1 MIDKKIVLLFFF
13 IYFAFQIFAQ
23 IWGTYIDKGGIPSA
37 NNYTQ
42 NFTTALVLIGL
53 VGYFCEPA
61 VNMNNLVSYFVLV
74 MTFVLVF
81 VYCYSK
87 RVLDTQT
94 QNDKANGKNK
104 AQVWLICIIVAIYSA
119 IILGYFITYFSYC
132 DGEER
137 KTVLWSIPILA
148 ILYFSFYFFK
158 TNNTYENKF
167 VIPFF
172 LYPILFLSNNL
183 EKSSILSNGYIIM
196 FVSVVSMWGF
206 FGVEWFVG
214 PTIDYQNNLDTQQ
227 CRATLG
233 ISDGSMI
240 TPNTDTDTKKNTRN
254 INYLYIAISLI
265 FMAIIISVLITFL
278 AFKN

>member
-1 MIDKKIVLLFFF
+1 MIDKKLVLLFFF

-23 IWGTYIDKGGIPSA
+23 IWGTYIDNGGIPSG

-61 VNMNNLVSYFVLV
+61 INMNNWYSYFVLI

-94 QNDKANGKNK
+94 QNDKANGKNN
-104 AQVWLICIIVAIYSA
+104 AQVWLICIMIAIYSA
-119 IILGYFITYFSYC
+119 IMLGYFITYFYYSNM
-132 DGEER
+132 EER
-137 KTVLWSIPILA
+137 KTILWSIPILA

-172 LYPILFLSNNL
+172 LYPVLFLSNNL

-214 PTIDYQNNLDTQQ
+214 PTIDYQSNLDTNQ

-233 ISDGSMI
+233 MGDSSMI
-240 TPNTDTDTKKNTRN
+240 TPDTDTDTKKNTRN

-265 FMAIIISVLITFL
+265 FMAIIISLLITFL
-278 AFKN
+278 AFNN

>member
-23 IWGTYIDKGGIPSA
+23 IWGTYIDKGGIPSG

-53 VGYFCEPA
+53 VGYFCNPEI
-61 VNMNNLVSYFVLV
+61 NMNNWSSYFVLI

-94 QNDKANGKNK
+94 QNDKANGKNNT
-104 AQVWLICIIVAIYSA
+104 QVWLICVMVAIYSA
-119 IILGYFITYFSYC
+119 IILGYFITYFSYSNM
-132 DGEER
+132 EER

-172 LYPILFLSNNL
+172 LYPVLFLSNNL

-214 PTIDYQNNLDTQQ
+214 PTIDYQNNLDTNQ

-240 TPNTDTDTKKNTRN
+240 TPDTDTDTKKNTRN

-265 FMAIIISVLITFL
+265 FMTIIISVLITFL
-278 AFKN
+278 AFQN

>member
-1 MIDKKIVLLFFF
+1 MIDKKLVLLFFF

-23 IWGTYIDKGGIPSA
+23 IWGTYIDKGGIPSSL
-37 NNYTQ
+37 NYTQ

-61 VNMNNLVSYFVLV
+61 INMNDWTSYFILI
-74 MTFVLVF
+74 MTFILVF

-94 QNDKANGKNK
+94 QNDKANNKNK
-104 AQVWLICIIVAIYSA
+104 MQSILIIVMIAIYSV
-119 IILGYFITYFSYC
+119 IIGLYFIIYIQYANF
-132 DGEER
+132 EER
-137 KTVLWSIPILA
+137 KTILWSIPILA

-158 TNNTYENKF
+158 SSQDYDNKF

-172 LYPILFLSNNL
+172 IYPVLFLSNNL
-183 EKSSILSNGYIIM
+183 EKSSILTNSYIIM

-214 PTIDYQNNLDTQQ
+214 PSIDYQGNLDTNK
-227 CRATLG
+227 CKSFLG
-233 ISDGSMI
+233 IGDGTMI
-240 TPNTDTDTKKNTRN
+240 TPDTDTDTKKNTRN

-265 FMAIIISVLITFL
+265 FMSIIISIIFTFL
-278 AFKN
+278 ALRN

>member
-1 MIDKKIVLLFFF
+1 MIDKKLVLLFFF

-23 IWGTYIDKGGIPSA
+23 IWGTYIDKGGIPSG

-53 VGYFCEPA
+53 VGYFCNPEI
-61 VNMNNLVSYFVLV
+61 NMNNWFSYFVLI

-104 AQVWLICIIVAIYSA
+104 AQVWLICIMVAIYSA
-119 IILGYFITYFSYC
+119 IILGYFITYFSYSN
-132 DGEER
+132 GEER

-172 LYPILFLSNNL
+172 LYPVLFLSNNL

-214 PTIDYQNNLDTQQ
+214 PTIDYQNNLDTKQ

-240 TPNTDTDTKKNTRN
+240 TPDADTDIKKNTRN

-278 AFKN
+278 AFQN

>member
-1 MIDKKIVLLFFF
+1 MIDKKLVLLFFF

-23 IWGTYIDKGGIPSA
+23 IWGTYIDNGGIPSG

-61 VNMNNLVSYFVLV
+61 INMNNWYSYFVLI

-94 QNDKANGKNK
+94 QNDKANGKNN
-104 AQVWLICIIVAIYSA
+104 AQVWLICIMIAIYSA
-119 IILGYFITYFSYC
+119 IMLGYFITYFYYSNM
-132 DGEER
+132 EER
-137 KTVLWSIPILA
+137 KMVLWSIPILA

-172 LYPILFLSNNL
+172 LYPVLFLSNNL

-214 PTIDYQNNLDTQQ
+214 PTIDYQSNLDTNQ

-233 ISDGSMI
+233 MGDSSMI

-265 FMAIIISVLITFL
+265 FMAIIISVLIAFL
-278 AFKN
+278 AFQN

>member
-1 MIDKKIVLLFFF
+1 MIDKKLVLLFFF

-23 IWGTYIDKGGIPSA
+23 IWGTYIDKGGIPSG

-53 VGYFCEPA
+53 VGYFCNPEI
-61 VNMNNLVSYFVLV
+61 NMNNWFSYFVLI

-104 AQVWLICIIVAIYSA
+104 AQVWLICVMVAIYSA
-119 IILGYFITYFSYC
+119 IILGYFITYFSYS

-137 KTVLWSIPILA
+137 KTVLLSIPILA

-172 LYPILFLSNNL
+172 IYPVLFLSNNL

-214 PTIDYQNNLDTQQ
+214 PTIDYQNNLDTKQ

-278 AFKN
+278 AFQN

>member
-1 MIDKKIVLLFFF
+1 MIDKKLVLLFLF

-23 IWGTYIDKGGIPSA
+23 IWGTYIDNGGIPSG

-53 VGYFCEPA
+53 VGYFCHPEI
-61 VNMNNLVSYFVLV
+61 NMNSWYSYFILI

-94 QNDKANGKNK
+94 QNDKANGKNN
-104 AQVWLICIIVAIYSA
+104 AQVWLICIMIAIYSA
-119 IILGYFITYFSYC
+119 IILGYFITYFYYSNM
-132 DGEER
+132 EER
-137 KTVLWSIPILA
+137 KMVLWSIPILA

-172 LYPILFLSNNL
+172 LYPVLFLSNNL

-214 PTIDYQNNLDTQQ
+214 PTIDYQSNLDTNQ

-233 ISDGSMI
+233 MGDSSMI
-240 TPNTDTDTKKNTRN
+240 TPDTDTDTKKNTRN

-265 FMAIIISVLITFL
+265 FMAIIISVLIAFL
-278 AFKN
+278 AFPN

>member
-1 MIDKKIVLLFFF
+1 MIDKKLVLLFFF

-23 IWGTYIDKGGIPSA
+23 IWGTYIDKGGIPSG

-53 VGYFCEPA
+53 VGYFCNPEI
-61 VNMNNLVSYFVLV
+61 NMNNWFSYFVLI

-104 AQVWLICIIVAIYSA
+104 AQVWLICVMVAIYSA
-119 IILGYFITYFSYC
+119 IILGYFITYFSYS

-137 KTVLWSIPILA
+137 KTVLLSIPILA

-172 LYPILFLSNNL
+172 IYPVLFLSNNL

-214 PTIDYQNNLDTQQ
+214 PTIDYQNNLDTKQ
-227 CRATLG
+227 CRAPLG
-233 ISDGSMI
+233 ISDVSMI

-278 AFKN
+278 AFQN

>member
-1 MIDKKIVLLFFF
+1 MIDKKMVMLFFF

-37 NNYTQ
+37 KNYTQ
-42 NFTTALVLIGL
+42 NFITALVLIGL

-61 VNMNNLVSYFVLV
+61 VNMNNWISYFVLV
-74 MTFVLVF
+74 MTFILVF

-87 RVLDTQT
+87 RVIDTQT
-94 QNDKANGKNK
+94 QNDKANQKNK
-104 AQVWLICIIVAIYSA
+104 GQVILICIIIGIYS
-119 IILGYFITYFSYC
+119 IIMLGYFITYFKLAES
-132 DGEER
+132 GER
-137 KTVLWSIPILA
+137 KTILLSIPILA

-158 TNNTYENKF
+158 SDSTYENKF

-172 LYPILFLSNNL
+172 LYPLLFLSNNL
-183 EKSSILSNGYIIM
+183 DNNSILSNGYIVL

-214 PTIDYQNNLDTQQ
+214 PTIDYQSNLDNKQ
-227 CRATLG
+227 CRAILG
-233 ISDGSMI
+233 VSDSSMI
-240 TPNTDTDTKKNTRN
+240 TPDNDTQTKKNTRN
-254 INYLYIAISLI
+254 INYLYIALSLI

-278 AFKN
+278 SFQN

>member
-1 MIDKKIVLLFFF
+1 MIDKKLVLLFFF

-23 IWGTYIDKGGIPSA
+23 IWGTYIDKGGIPSG

-53 VGYFCEPA
+53 VGYFCNPEI
-61 VNMNNLVSYFVLV
+61 NMNNWSSYFVLI

-94 QNDKANGKNK
+94 QNDKANGKNNT
-104 AQVWLICIIVAIYSA
+104 QVWLICIMVAIYSA
-119 IILGYFITYFSYC
+119 IILGYFITYFSYSN
-132 DGEER
+132 GEER
-137 KTVLWSIPILA
+137 KTVLLSIPILA

-172 LYPILFLSNNL
+172 IYPVLFLSNNL

-214 PTIDYQNNLDTQQ
+214 PTIDYQNNLDTKQ

-240 TPNTDTDTKKNTRN
+240 TPDADTDTKKNTRN

-278 AFKN
+278 AFQN

>member
-1 MIDKKIVLLFFF
+1 MIDKKLVLLFFF

-23 IWGTYIDKGGIPSA
+23 IWGTYIDKGGIPSG

-53 VGYFCEPA
+53 VGYFCNPEI
-61 VNMNNLVSYFVLV
+61 NMNNWSSYFVLI

-104 AQVWLICIIVAIYSA
+104 AQVWLICIMVAIYSA
-119 IILGYFITYFSYC
+119 IILGYFITYFSYSN
-132 DGEER
+132 GEER

-172 LYPILFLSNNL
+172 LYPVLFLSNNL

-214 PTIDYQNNLDTQQ
+214 PTIDYQNNLDTKQ

-240 TPNTDTDTKKNTRN
+240 TPDTDTDTKKNTRN

-278 AFKN
+278 AFQN

>member
-1 MIDKKIVLLFFF
+1 MIDKKLVLLFFF

-23 IWGTYIDKGGIPSA
+23 IWGTYIDNGGIPSG

-61 VNMNNLVSYFVLV
+61 INMNNWYSYFVLI

-94 QNDKANGKNK
+94 QNDKANGKNN
-104 AQVWLICIIVAIYSA
+104 AQVWLICIMIAIYSA
-119 IILGYFITYFSYC
+119 IILGYFITYFYYSNM
-132 DGEER
+132 EER
-137 KTVLWSIPILA
+137 KMVLWSIPILA

-172 LYPILFLSNNL
+172 LYPVLFLSNNL

-214 PTIDYQNNLDTQQ
+214 PTIDYQSNLDTNQ

-233 ISDGSMI
+233 MGDNSMI

-265 FMAIIISVLITFL
+265 FMAIIISVLIAFL
-278 AFKN
+278 AFQN

>member
-1 MIDKKIVLLFFF
+1 MIDKKLVLLFFF

-23 IWGTYIDKGGIPSA
+23 IWGTYIDNGGIPSTK
-37 NNYTQ
+37 NYTQ
-42 NFTTALVLIGL
+42 NFITALVLIGL

-61 VNMNNLVSYFVLV
+61 VNMNNWFSYFVLV

-87 RVLDTQT
+87 RVLDLQT
-94 QNDKANGKNK
+94 NNDKANGKNR
-104 AQVWLICIIVAIYSA
+104 AQVWLICAIVAIYSA
-119 IILGYFITYFSYC
+119 IILGYFITYFQYIEF
-132 DGEER
+132 DER
-137 KTVLWSIPILA
+137 KTILLSLPILA

-158 TNNTYENKF
+158 PDNTYDNKF

-172 LYPILFLSNNL
+172 LYPVLFLSNNL
-183 EKSSILSNGYIIM
+183 DKSSILSNGYIVL

-214 PTIDYQNNLDTQQ
+214 PKIDYQSNLDTKQ
-227 CRATLG
+227 CRVTLG
-233 ISDGSMI
+233 MGDESMI
-240 TPNTDTDTKKNTRN
+240 TPDTNTDTKKNTRN

-265 FMAIIISVLITFL
+265 FMAIIISILITFL
-278 AFKN
+278 AFQN

>member
-1 MIDKKIVLLFFF
+1 MIDKKLVLLFFF

-23 IWGTYIDKGGIPSA
+23 IWGTYIDNGGIPSG

-61 VNMNNLVSYFVLV
+61 INMNNWYSYFVLI

-94 QNDKANGKNK
+94 QNDKANGKNN
-104 AQVWLICIIVAIYSA
+104 AQVWLICIMIAIYSA
-119 IILGYFITYFSYC
+119 IILGYFITYFYYSNM
-132 DGEER
+132 EER
-137 KTVLWSIPILA
+137 KMVLWSIPILA

-172 LYPILFLSNNL
+172 LYPVLFLSNNL

-214 PTIDYQNNLDTQQ
+214 PTIDYQSNLDTNQ

-233 ISDGSMI
+233 MGDSSII

-265 FMAIIISVLITFL
+265 FMAIIISVLIAFL
-278 AFKN
+278 AFQN

>member
-1 MIDKKIVLLFFF
+1 MIDKKLVLLFFF
-13 IYFAFQIFAQ
+13 IYFGFQIFAQ
-23 IWGTYIDKGGIPSA
+23 IWGTYIDNGGIPSG

-61 VNMNNLVSYFVLV
+61 INMNSWYSYFILII
-74 MTFVLVF
+74 TFVLVF

-94 QNDKANGKNK
+94 QNDKANGKNN
-104 AQVWLICIIVAIYSA
+104 AQVWLICIMITIYSA
-119 IILGYFITYFSYC
+119 IILGYFITYFYYSNM
-132 DGEER
+132 EER
-137 KTVLWSIPILA
+137 KMVLWSIPILA

-172 LYPILFLSNNL
+172 LYPVLFLSNNL
-183 EKSSILSNGYIIM
+183 EKSYILSNGYIIM

-214 PTIDYQNNLDTQQ
+214 PTIDYQSNLDTNQ

-233 ISDGSMI
+233 MGDSSMI
-240 TPNTDTDTKKNTRN
+240 TPNMDTDTKKNTRN

-265 FMAIIISVLITFL
+265 FMAIIISVLIAFL
-278 AFKN
+278 AFPN

>member
-1 MIDKKIVLLFFF
+1 MIDKKLVLLFFF

-23 IWGTYIDKGGIPSA
+23 IWGTYIDKGGIPSSL
-37 NNYTQ
+37 NYTQ

-61 VNMNNLVSYFVLV
+61 INMNDWTSYFILI
-74 MTFVLVF
+74 MTFILVF

-94 QNDKANGKNK
+94 QNDKANNKNK
-104 AQVWLICIIVAIYSA
+104 MQSILIIVMIAIYSV
-119 IILGYFITYFSYC
+119 IISLYFIIYIQYANF
-132 DGEER
+132 EER
-137 KTVLWSIPILA
+137 KTILWSIPILA

-158 TNNTYENKF
+158 SSQDYDNKF

-172 LYPILFLSNNL
+172 IYPVLFLSNNL
-183 EKSSILSNGYIIM
+183 EKSSILTNSYIIM

-214 PTIDYQNNLDTQQ
+214 PSIDYQSNLDTNK
-227 CRATLG
+227 CKAFLG
-233 ISDGSMI
+233 IGDGTMI
-240 TPNTDTDTKKNTRN
+240 TPDTDTDTKKNTRN

-265 FMAIIISVLITFL
+265 FMSIIISIIFTFL
-278 AFKN
+278 ALRN

>member
-23 IWGTYIDKGGIPSA
+23 IWGTYIDNGGIPSA
-37 NNYTQ
+37 KNYTQ
-42 NFTTALVLIGL
+42 NIITALVLIGL
-53 VGYFCEPA
+53 VCYFCEPA
-61 VNMNNLVSYFVLV
+61 VNMNNWVSYFVLV

-81 VYCYSK
+81 IYCYSK
-87 RVLDTQT
+87 RVLDLQT
-94 QNDKANGKNK
+94 QNDKANGKNR
-104 AQVWLICIIVAIYSA
+104 AQIWLICIIVAIYSA
-119 IILGYFITYFSYC
+119 IMLGYFITYFQYTES
-132 DGEER
+132 DER
-137 KTVLWSIPILA
+137 KTIFLSLPILA

-158 TNNTYENKF
+158 PDGTYENKF

-172 LYPILFLSNNL
+172 LYPVLFLSNNL
-183 EKSSILSNGYIIM
+183 DKSSILSNGYIIL

-227 CRATLG
+227 CRANLG
-233 ISDGSMI
+233 MGDSSMV
-240 TPNTDTDTKKNTRN
+240 TPDTNTDTMKNTRN
-254 INYLYIAISLI
+254 INYLYIALSLI

-278 AFKN
+278 AFQN

>member
-1 MIDKKIVLLFFF
+1 MIDKKLVLLFFF

-23 IWGTYIDKGGIPSA
+23 IWGTYIDSGGIPSA
-37 NNYTQ
+37 KNYTQ

-61 VNMNNLVSYFVLV
+61 INMDNWFSYFVLI

-81 VYCYSK
+81 VYCYAK
-87 RVLDTQT
+87 RVIDTQT
-94 QNDKANGKNK
+94 QGDKANQKNR
-104 AQVWLICIIVAIYSA
+104 AQIILIAIIIAIYSM
-119 IILGYFITYFSYC
+119 IMILYFITYFQYA
-132 DGEER
+132 DFDER

-158 TNNTYENKF
+158 GDISYDNKF

-172 LYPILFLSNNL
+172 LYPVLFLSNNL
-183 EKSSILSNGYIIM
+183 EKSSILTNGYIIL

-214 PTIDYQNNLDTQQ
+214 PTIDYQSNLDTKQ

-233 ISDGSMI
+233 MGDSSMI
-240 TPNTDTDTKKNTRN
+240 TPDTETATKKNSLN

-278 AFKN
+278 SLRN

>member
-23 IWGTYIDKGGIPSA
+23 IWGTYIDKGGIPSG

-53 VGYFCEPA
+53 VGYFCNPEI
-61 VNMNNLVSYFVLV
+61 NMNNWSSYFVLI

-94 QNDKANGKNK
+94 QNDKANGKNNT
-104 AQVWLICIIVAIYSA
+104 QVWLICIMVAIYSA
-119 IILGYFITYFSYC
+119 IILGYFITYFSYSN
-132 DGEER
+132 GEER
-137 KTVLWSIPILA
+137 KTVLLSIPILA

-172 LYPILFLSNNL
+172 IYPVLFLSNNL

-214 PTIDYQNNLDTQQ
+214 PTFDYQNNLDTKQ

-240 TPNTDTDTKKNTRN
+240 TPDADTDTKKNTRN

-278 AFKN
+278 AFQN

>member
-1 MIDKKIVLLFFF
+1 MIDKKLVLLFFF

-23 IWGTYIDKGGIPSA
+23 IWGTYIDKGGIPSG

-53 VGYFCEPA
+53 VGYFCNPEI
-61 VNMNNLVSYFVLV
+61 NMNNWSSYFVLI

-104 AQVWLICIIVAIYSA
+104 AQVWLICIMVAIYSA
-119 IILGYFITYFSYC
+119 IILGYFITYFSYSN
-132 DGEER
+132 GEER

-172 LYPILFLSNNL
+172 LYPVLFLSNNL

-214 PTIDYQNNLDTQQ
+214 PTIDYQNNLDTKQ

-240 TPNTDTDTKKNTRN
+240 TPDADTDIKKNTRN

-278 AFKN
+278 AFQN

>member
-1 MIDKKIVLLFFF
+1 MIDKKLVLLFFF

-23 IWGTYIDKGGIPSA
+23 IWGTYIDNGGIPSG

-61 VNMNNLVSYFVLV
+61 INMNNWYSYFVLI

-94 QNDKANGKNK
+94 QNDKANGKNN
-104 AQVWLICIIVAIYSA
+104 AQVWLICIMIAIYSA
-119 IILGYFITYFSYC
+119 IILGYFITYFYYSNM
-132 DGEER
+132 EER
-137 KTVLWSIPILA
+137 KTILWSIPILA

-172 LYPILFLSNNL
+172 LYPVLFLSNNL

-214 PTIDYQNNLDTQQ
+214 PTIDYQSNLDTNQ

-233 ISDGSMI
+233 MGDSSMI
-240 TPNTDTDTKKNTRN
+240 TPDTDTDIKKNTRN

-265 FMAIIISVLITFL
+265 FMAIIISLLITFL
-278 AFKN
+278 ALNN

>member
-1 MIDKKIVLLFFF
+1 MIDKKLVLLFFF

-23 IWGTYIDKGGIPSA
+23 IWGTYIDNGGIPSG

-61 VNMNNLVSYFVLV
+61 INMNSWYSYFILI

-94 QNDKANGKNK
+94 QNDKANGKNN
-104 AQVWLICIIVAIYSA
+104 AQVWLICIMIAIYSA
-119 IILGYFITYFSYC
+119 IILGYFITYFYYSNM
-132 DGEER
+132 EER
-137 KTVLWSIPILA
+137 KMVLWSIPILA

-172 LYPILFLSNNL
+172 LYPVLFLSNNL

-214 PTIDYQNNLDTQQ
+214 PTIDYQSNLDTNQ

-233 ISDGSMI
+233 MGDSSMI

-265 FMAIIISVLITFL
+265 FMAIIISVLIAFL
-278 AFKN
+278 AFQN

>member
-1 MIDKKIVLLFFF
+1 MIDKKLVLLFFF

-23 IWGTYIDKGGIPSA
+23 IWGTYIDNGGIPSG

-61 VNMNNLVSYFVLV
+61 INMNSWYSYFVLI

-94 QNDKANGKNK
+94 QNDKANGKNN
-104 AQVWLICIIVAIYSA
+104 AQVWLICIMIAIYSA
-119 IILGYFITYFSYC
+119 IMLGYFITYFYYSNM
-132 DGEER
+132 EER
-137 KTVLWSIPILA
+137 KMVLWSIPILA

-172 LYPILFLSNNL
+172 LYPVLFLSNNL

-214 PTIDYQNNLDTQQ
+214 PTIDYQSNLDTNQ

-233 ISDGSMI
+233 MGDSSMI

-265 FMAIIISVLITFL
+265 FMAIIISVLIAFL
-278 AFKN
+278 AFQN

>member
-1 MIDKKIVLLFFF
+1 MIDKKLVLLFFF

-23 IWGTYIDKGGIPSA
+23 IWGTYIDKGGIPSSL
-37 NNYTQ
+37 NYTQ

-61 VNMNNLVSYFVLV
+61 LNMNSWFSYFVLI
-74 MTFVLVF
+74 MTFILVF

-94 QNDKANGKNK
+94 QNDKANNKNK
-104 AQVWLICIIVAIYSA
+104 MQSILIIIMISIYSV
-119 IILGYFITYFSYC
+119 IIGLYFITYIQYADF
-132 DGEER
+132 EER
-137 KTVLWSIPILA
+137 KNILWSIPILA

-158 TNNTYENKF
+158 SSQDYDNKF

-172 LYPILFLSNNL
+172 IYPVLFLSNNL
-183 EKSSILSNGYIIM
+183 EKSSILTNSYIIM

-214 PTIDYQNNLDTQQ
+214 PTIDYQSNLDTNK
-227 CRATLG
+227 CKTFLG
-233 ISDGSMI
+233 IGDGSMI
-240 TPNTDTDTKKNTRN
+240 TPDTDTNTKKNTRN

-265 FMAIIISVLITFL
+265 FMSIIISIIFTFL
-278 AFKN
+278 ALRN

>member
-1 MIDKKIVLLFFF
+1 MIDKKLVLLFFF

-23 IWGTYIDKGGIPSA
+23 IWGTYIDNGGIPSG

-53 VGYFCEPA
+53 VGYFCEPSI
-61 VNMNNLVSYFVLV
+61 NMNSWYSYFILII
-74 MTFVLVF
+74 TFVLVF

-94 QNDKANGKNK
+94 QNDKANGKNN
-104 AQVWLICIIVAIYSA
+104 AQVWLICIMITIYSA
-119 IILGYFITYFSYC
+119 IILGYFITYFYYSNM
-132 DGEER
+132 EER
-137 KTVLWSIPILA
+137 KMVLWSIPILA

-172 LYPILFLSNNL
+172 LYPVLFLSNNL
-183 EKSSILSNGYIIM
+183 EKSYILSNGYIIM

-214 PTIDYQNNLDTQQ
+214 PTIDYQSNLDTNQ

-233 ISDGSMI
+233 MGDSSMI
-240 TPNTDTDTKKNTRN
+240 TPNMDTDTKKNTRN

-265 FMAIIISVLITFL
+265 FMAIIISVLISFL
-278 AFKN
+278 AFPN

>member
-23 IWGTYIDKGGIPSA
+23 IWGTYIDKGGIPSG

-53 VGYFCEPA
+53 VGYFCNPEI
-61 VNMNNLVSYFVLV
+61 NMNNWSSYFVLI

-94 QNDKANGKNK
+94 QNDKANGKNNT
-104 AQVWLICIIVAIYSA
+104 QVWLICIMVAIYSA
-119 IILGYFITYFSYC
+119 IILGYFITYFSYSN
-132 DGEER
+132 GEER
-137 KTVLWSIPILA
+137 KTVLLSIPILA

-172 LYPILFLSNNL
+172 IYPVLFLSNNL

-214 PTIDYQNNLDTQQ
+214 PTIDYQNNLDTKQ

-240 TPNTDTDTKKNTRN
+240 TPDADTDTKKNTRN

-278 AFKN
+278 AFQN

>member
-23 IWGTYIDKGGIPSA
+23 IWGTYIDKGGIPSG

-53 VGYFCEPA
+53 VGYFCNPEI
-61 VNMNNLVSYFVLV
+61 NMNNWSSYFVLI

-81 VYCYSK
+81 IYCYSK

-94 QNDKANGKNK
+94 QNDKANGKNNT
-104 AQVWLICIIVAIYSA
+104 QVWLICVMVAIYSA
-119 IILGYFITYFSYC
+119 IILGYFITYFSYSNM
-132 DGEER
+132 EER

-172 LYPILFLSNNL
+172 LYPVLFLSNNL

-214 PTIDYQNNLDTQQ
+214 PTIDYQNNLDTNQ

-233 ISDGSMI
+233 ISDDSMI
-240 TPNTDTDTKKNTRN
+240 TPDTDTDTKKNTRN

-265 FMAIIISVLITFL
+265 FMTIIISVLITFL
-278 AFKN
+278 AFQN

>member
-1 MIDKKIVLLFFF
+1 MIDKKLVLLFFF

-23 IWGTYIDKGGIPSA
+23 IWGTYIDKGGIPSG

-53 VGYFCEPA
+53 VGYFCNPEI
-61 VNMNNLVSYFVLV
+61 NMNNWFSYFVLI

-104 AQVWLICIIVAIYSA
+104 AQVWLICVMVAIYSA
-119 IILGYFITYFSYC
+119 IILGYFITYFSYS

-172 LYPILFLSNNL
+172 LYPVLFLSNNL

-214 PTIDYQNNLDTQQ
+214 PTIDYQNNLDTKQ

-278 AFKN
+278 AFQN

>member
-1 MIDKKIVLLFFF
+1 MIDKKLVLLFFF

-23 IWGTYIDKGGIPSA
+23 IWGTYIDKGGIPSG

-53 VGYFCEPA
+53 VGYFCHPEI
-61 VNMNNLVSYFVLV
+61 NMNNWFSYFVLI

-81 VYCYSK
+81 IYCYSK

-104 AQVWLICIIVAIYSA
+104 AQVWLICIMVAIYSA
-119 IILGYFITYFSYC
+119 IILGYFITYFSYS

-172 LYPILFLSNNL
+172 LYPVLFLSNNL

-214 PTIDYQNNLDTQQ
+214 PTIDYQNNLDTKQ

-233 ISDGSMI
+233 ISDDSMI

-265 FMAIIISVLITFL
+265 FMAIIISILIAFL
-278 AFKN
+278 AFQN